1 MNPVKKTKLTHPV
14 ILIKILDDETLL
26 LVDTQTTIMY
36 LNRDTLDVING
47 FKANI
52 SHSRYKTKVVAFS
65 GDGDYFATLSSER
78 KESRLFNA
86 KTKKAIGKVSRHQ
99 GEVSCLAIDPKNN
112 YMFSCGDDGKTFAI
126 DLISGKLAFTL
137 PVHLDTINDIA
148 FSESGQVLA
157 TTGYD
162 KRVSLF
168 HLSTMSPGYKLIGHS
183 VPVMKLQFLSNNRL
197 FSVDKDSKA
206 IIWDLKSGKVIVRL
220 EGIHD
225 DVLHITKSSD
235 GQFLFL
241 GTVLGYI
248 LVYELEKYK
257 LLSNKYIKLT
267 SSITALEFDGTNNHL
282 MIATQ
287 NNEVLFYEI
296 YQGEDKLKELMLKKQ
311 YDLIYKYVKKNPLL
325 EYTKVYQKVIVL
337 WDMTVEKIREALE
350 SNDKKTATELFKS
363 FQNIPEKN
371 AIMQKITQEFLEY
384 NKFSTLVS
392 QGKIPLA
399 YALANAHPIYKESKL
414 YKTLESNWKKNFI
427 LAQKYYIDPKGMEK
441 AKEILAPYRGI
452 SEKTKLIQELFLQGD
467 VYRRLKVSI
476 GQRDFRGSFELIKLH
491 PFLKEFPEYAA
502 LMNYADTLY
511 IKSQKFLEEHDTHS
525 AIKILRVLMDFSDFE
540 ELAKDL
546 IEEIEAKQ
554 KFFNA
559 VRDEDILLAYN
570 ILATSEELQCSE
582 EGMLLQKQW
591 NDDIAKANAYAV
603 EGNTLGIK
611 ETLSAYMTISSKY
624 MSLATVFGWSYMIQ
638 LEQAVKQKRDQHLI
652 ENGIKNYI
660 LCFGLQDQIESFYTI
675 FKKYYP
681 QSKMALEAQTKGSLK
696 MWRPSMIVESILD

>member
-1 MNPVKKTKLTHPV
+1 MTPIKKSKLSHPIIFV
-14 ILIKILDDETLL
+14 KILDDGTLL

-52 SHSRYKTKVVAFS
+52 VHSRYKTKIVAFS
-65 GDGDYFATLSSER
+65 SDGEYFATLSSDR
-78 KESRLFNA
+78 KESKLFNA
-86 KTKKAIGKVSRHQ
+86 KTKKAIGKVNRHQ

-112 YMFSCGDDGKTFAI
+112 YMFSCGDDGKTFAM

-137 PVHLDTINDIA
+137 PLHLDAINDIA

-162 KRVSLF
+162 KRISLF
-168 HLSTMSPGYKLIGHS
+168 HLSTMSPGHKLVAHTAPI
-183 VPVMKLQFLSNNRL
+183 MKLQFLSNNRL

-206 IIWDLKSGKVIVRL
+206 IIWDLKSAKVIIRL

-225 DVLHITKSSD
+225 DVVHVTKSSD

-248 LVYELEKYK
+248 IVYELKKYK
-257 LLSNKYIKLT
+257 LLSKKYIKLAA
-267 SSITALEFDGTNNHL
+267 SITSLEFDAINNYL
-282 MIATQ
+282 IIATED
-287 NNEVLFYEI
+287 NDLLFYDI
-296 YQGEDKLKELMLKKQ
+296 FKGEDKLKEFMLKKQ
-311 YDLIYKYVKKNPLL
+311 YDLIYKYITKNPLL
-325 EYTKVYQKVIVL
+325 EYTKVYQKVVIL
-337 WDMTVEKIREALE
+337 WDITVEKIREALE
-350 SNDKKTATELFKS
+350 LNDNKRAEELFKS

-384 NKFSTLVS
+384 NKFSTLIS

-414 YKTLESNWKKNFI
+414 YKALESNWKKNFI
-427 LAQKYYIDPKGMEK
+427 LAQKYYIDPKGMDK

-452 SEKTKLIQELFLQGD
+452 SEKTKLIQELFIEGD

-491 PFLKEFPEYAA
+491 PFLKEFPEYTA
-502 LMNYADTLY
+502 LINYADTLY
-511 IKSQKFLEEHDTHS
+511 IKSQKLLEENDTHS
-525 AIKILRVLMDFSDFE
+525 AIKILRVLMDFTDFE
-540 ELAKDL
+540 EIAKGL
-546 IEEIEAKQ
+546 IEEVEAKHR
-554 KFFNA
+554 FFNA
-559 VRDEDILLAYN
+559 VRDEDIISAYN
-570 ILATSEELQCSE
+570 ILATSEELQSSE

-611 ETLSAYMTISSKY
+611 NVLSSYMNISSKF
-624 MSLATVFGWSYMIQ
+624 MSLATVIGWAYMIQ
-638 LEQAVKQKRDQHLI
+638 LEQAVKQKREQQTI

-660 LCFGLQDQIESFYTI
+660 LSFGLQDQIESFYNI

-681 QSKMALEAQTKGSLK
+681 QSKMALKVQTKGSLK